1 MSENKQNIP
10 TYDEFK
16 MAVAENLAPLIDARR
31 KHINGPSA
39 LEYIDSDEG
48 KEVAQERYDIC
59 VEKYLNGELTRTIFL
74 GDSAFGVAYCLSM
87 LY

>member
-1 MSENKQNIP
+1 MDNKADTPI
-10 TYDEFK
+10 YDEFK
-16 MAVAENLAPLIDARR
+16 KAVAERLAYLIDARR

-48 KEVAQERYDIC
+48 KEIVQEEYNSNVKDYHAG
-59 VEKYLNGELTRTIFL
+59 KLTYKIFL
-74 GDSAFGVAYCLSM
+74 GDAAFSVAYCLSM